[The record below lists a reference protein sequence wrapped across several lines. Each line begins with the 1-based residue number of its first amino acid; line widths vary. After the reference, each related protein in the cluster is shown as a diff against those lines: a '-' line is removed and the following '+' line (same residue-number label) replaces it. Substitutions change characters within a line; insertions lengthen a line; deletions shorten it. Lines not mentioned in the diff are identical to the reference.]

1 MNLTQRALAEGSGR
15 WAESWAAFV
24 LQLKGYAILGR
35 RVQTPLGEIDLIA
48 RRGDVL
54 AFIEV
59 KMRQQTSDSADL
71 LRPRQMAR
79 IVRAAT
85 GWTARRDWTQHFTW
99 RYDLIV
105 VTKWRWPKHVRDA
118 WRPQEDPKLVG
129 HRSRDNV
136 ISFRAR
142 RK

>member
-1 MNLTQRALAEGSGR
+1 MNLTQRALAERSGR
-15 WAESWAAFV
+15 WAENWAAFV

-35 RVQTPLGEIDLIA
+35 RVQTPAGEIDLIA

-59 KMRQQTSDSADL
+59 KMRQGAVDPAEV
-71 LRPRQMAR
+71 LRTRQMSR

-85 GWTARRDWTQHFTW
+85 GWTSRRAWTQHFAW
-99 RYDLIV
+99 RYDLMV

-118 WRPQEDPKLVG
+118 WRPELDPMLSGRG
-129 HRSRDNV
+129 HSDNV

>member
-1 MNLTQRALAEGSGR
+1 MTSSRRAQAEKSGR
-15 WAESWAAFV
+15 WAEHVAALI
-24 LQLKGYAILGR
+24 LQVKGYAILGR
-35 RVQTPLGEIDLIA
+35 RVQTPSGEIDLIA

-59 KMRQQTSDSADL
+59 KMRQKGVNPADI
-71 LRPRQMAR
+71 LRSEQMAR

-85 GWTARRDWTQHFTW
+85 GWTARRDWTRHFSW

-105 VTKWRWPKHVRDA
+105 VRPWHWPVHVRDA
-118 WRPQEDPKLVG
+118 WRPQHDPMVPPHANG
-129 HRSRDNV
+129 NNV

-142 RK
+142 RR

>member
-1 MNLTQRALAEGSGR
+1 MNLTQRVLAERSGR
-15 WAESWAAFV
+15 WAENWAAFV

-35 RVQTPLGEIDLIA
+35 RVQTPAGEIDLIA

-59 KMRQQTSDSADL
+59 EMRQQATDPAETV
-71 LRPRQMAR
+71 RPRQMAS

-85 GWTARRDWTQHFTW
+85 GWTSGHDWTRHFTW

-105 VTKWRWPKHVRDA
+105 VTKWRWPKHVHDA
-118 WRPQEDPKLVG
+118 WRPQIDPMPVSHG
-129 HRSRDNV
+129 HSDNV
-136 ISFRAR
+136 ILFRAR

>member
-1 MNLTQRALAEGSGR
+1 MNLTQRALAERSGR
-15 WAESWAAFV
+15 WAEGWAAFV

-35 RVQTPLGEIDLIA
+35 RVQTPVGEIDLIA

-59 KMRQQTSDSADL
+59 KMRQQTSDPAEL

-99 RYDLIV
+99 
-105 VTKWRWPKHVRDA
+105 PKHVRDA
-118 WRPQEDPKLVG
+118 WRPQEDPMLVG

>member
-1 MNLTQRALAEGSGR
+1 MNVTQRALAERSGR
-15 WAESWAAFV
+15 WAENWAAFV
-24 LQLKGYAILGR
+24 LQVKGYAILGR
-35 RVQTPLGEIDLIA
+35 RVQTPAGEIDLIA

-59 KMRQQTSDSADL
+59 KMRQDAVDPADV
-71 LRPRQMAR
+71 LRPRQMSR

-85 GWTARRDWTQHFTW
+85 GWTARRAWTQHFTW
-99 RYDLIV
+99 RYDLMV

-118 WRPQEDPKLVG
+118 WRPDVDPMLRG
-129 HRSRDNV
+129 HSQSDNV

>member
-1 MNLTQRALAEGSGR
+1 MNLTQRALAERSGR
-15 WAESWAAFV
+15 WAENWAAFV

-35 RVQTPLGEIDLIA
+35 RVQTPAGEIDLIA

-59 KMRQQTSDSADL
+59 KMRQQASDRAETV
-71 LRPRQMAR
+71 RPRQMAN

-85 GWTARRDWTQHFTW
+85 GWTSGRDWTQHFTW

-105 VTKWRWPKHVRDA
+105 VTKWRWPKHVRAA
-118 WRPQEDPKLVG
+118 WRPQADPVRVSHG
-129 HRSRDNV
+129 HCDNV
-136 ISFRAR
+136 ILFRAR

>member
-1 MNLTQRALAEGSGR
+1 MNLVQCALAERSGR
-15 WAESWAAFV
+15 WAEGWAAFV

-35 RVQTPLGEIDLIA
+35 RVQTPAGEIDLIA
-48 RRGDVL
+48 QRGDVL

-59 KMRQQTSDSADL
+59 KMRQQTSDPSEL
-71 LRPRQMAR
+71 LRPRQTAH

-85 GWTARRDWTQHFTW
+85 GWTASRDWTQHFTW

-105 VTKWRWPKHVRDA
+105 VTKWRWPNHVRDA
-118 WRPQEDPKLVG
+118 WRPQEEPMLVG

>member
-1 MNLTQRALAEGSGR
+1 MNLTQRALAERSGR
-15 WAESWAAFV
+15 WAENWAAFARH
-24 LQLKGYAILGR
+24 LKGYAIVGR
-35 RVQTPLGEIDLIA
+35 RVQTPAGEIDLIA
-48 RRGDVL
+48 RRGNVL

-59 KMRQQTSDSADL
+59 KIRQQAVDAAEV
-71 LRPRQMAR
+71 LRPRQMSG

-85 GWTARRDWTQHFTW
+85 GWTSRRAWTQHFSW
-99 RYDLIV
+99 RYDLMV

-118 WRPQEDPKLVG
+118 WRPDVDPMLSG
-129 HRSRDNV
+129 QGQSDNV

>member
-1 MNLTQRALAEGSGR
+1 MNLTQRALAERFGSGT
-15 WAESWAAFV
+15 EGWAAFV

-35 RVQTPLGEIDLIA
+35 RVQTPAGEIDLIA
-48 RRGDVL
+48 RCGDVL

-59 KMRQQTSDSADL
+59 KMRQQTSDPAEL

-118 WRPQEDPKLVG
+118 WRADVDPMLSERG
-129 HRSRDNV
+129 QTENV

>member
-1 MNLTQRALAEGSGR
+1 MNLTQRALAERSGR
-15 WAESWAAFV
+15 WAEGWAAFV

-35 RVQTPLGEIDLIA
+35 RVPTPAGEIDLIA

-59 KMRQQTSDSADL
+59 EMRQQSNDPAEL

-85 GWTARRDWTQHFTW
+85 GWTARHDWTQHFAW

-105 VTKWRWPKHVRDA
+105 VTKWRWPNHVRDA
-118 WRPQEDPKLVG
+118 WRPQEDPNLFG
-129 HRSRDNV
+129 HRPKNNV

>member
-1 MNLTQRALAEGSGR
+1 MNLTQRAHAERSGR
-15 WAESWAAFV
+15 WAEGWAAFV

-35 RVQTPLGEIDLIA
+35 RVQTPAGEIDLIA

-59 KMRQQTSDSADL
+59 KMRQQTSDPGEL

-105 VTKWRWPKHVRDA
+105 VTKWRWPNHVRDA
-118 WRPQEDPKLVG
+118 WRPEEDPMLAG
-129 HRSRDNV
+129 PRSRDNV